1 MAKLF
6 LGTKESSPVVK
17 ETIYLPKEKCGLTI
31 DNFIGDMDEEG
42 TLSGPDKAFS
52 EEYIFDGVK
61 TIAAGALNGTF
72 RNNENVKKISFPDL
86 ETISGNK
93 ACFELA
99 MNALNLETFE
109 VPKLEVIDGD
119 FGYALKSAKKL
130 KEIKFPSLRHLTK
143 NGSMK
148 YFCNE
153 CSGVELIDMS
163 SLEIIE
169 GDLYEWIYNLSNV
182 LEIRLDSLRIHNP
195 SSSNYV
201 FENLSKIK
209 KIDFPSLEEFLVPGQ
224 SFVYGSFS
232 SLEEINFPKLTVFP
246 VNGFSSQMFQSGVAS
261 RVFDIH
267 FRADVREQIESMPNY
282 ANKFGATKA
291 NIFFDL

>member
-6 LGTKESSPVVK
+6 LGTKESSPVIK
-17 ETIYLPKEKCGLTI
+17 ETIYLPKEKFGLTI
-31 DNFIGDMDEEG
+31 DNFMGDVDDEG
-42 TLSGPDKAFS
+42 TLFAPKSAI
-52 EEYIFDGVK
+52 EEFIFDKVK
-61 TIAAGALNGTF
+61 TISAAALNGAF
-72 RNNENVKKISFPDL
+72 SNNQNVKKISFPDL
-86 ETISGNK
+86 ETISGAQ

-99 MNALNLETFE
+99 MNASNLESFE
-109 VPKLEVIDGD
+109 APKLEVIDGD
-119 FGYALKSAKKL
+119 FGYALKSARKL

-143 NGSMK
+143 NGSMRF
-148 YFCNE
+148 FCNE
-153 CSGVELIDMS
+153 CNGVELIDMS

-169 GDLYEWIYNLSNV
+169 GDLHEWIYNLSNV
-182 LEIRLDSLRIHNP
+182 LEIRLDSLRIYKP
-195 SSSNYV
+195 SASSYV

-209 KIDFPSLEEFLVPGQ
+209 KIDFPSLEEFLVSGQ